1 MKDSFTINDLF
12 FYSKNLGGQRTME
25 RNGDDEVECDALPR
39 EPEKRII
46 TNILNYS
53 RALTVMKTKKAGTIN
68 LLMN

>member
-12 FYSKNLGGQRTME
+12 FYSKNPGGQRSMG
-25 RNGDDEVECDALPR
+25 RNEDNEVECDALPR

-53 RALTVMKTKKAGTIN
+53 RALTVMKTEKAGTIN